1 MLSSP
6 CPTSNIWL
14 HQNIEGA
21 EPEITV
27 NLWSSSWVFSCFFLN
42 FYKYLHLVILQ
53 VGLWLVPLSGSPLT
67 GGPNHGF
74 NMMGAGPWPTWDQPA
89 PCHLAQLAIS
99 HPLVP
104 CATWLWL
111 AFPPGRRDL
120 QSDPQF
126 FEFFPL
132 SYPFFGAAHQF
143 LKNMLD
149 SMQYMHGRNLSNTHK
164 MLHQFW
170 SPPMVKFCGQ
180 ETAAMDFSQWMYL
193 VPGAMSNFTL
203 ATPAPS
209 CPRFL
214 CFSMS
219 KCMRFKPK
227 KWVPYLGMVSMGRE
241 RQQQNPTSDMLLTFI
256 CTPFLQGTSPN
267 STQEASKA
275 EALQSRTHDQCLLP
289 WPPSWIACFATTGS
303 PLFKCQ
309 MTEL

>member
-1 MLSSP
+1 
-6 CPTSNIWL
+6 
-14 HQNIEGA
+14 
-21 EPEITV
+21 
-27 NLWSSSWVFSCFFLN
+27 
-42 FYKYLHLVILQ
+42 
-53 VGLWLVPLSGSPLT
+53 
-67 GGPNHGF
+67 
-74 NMMGAGPWPTWDQPA
+74 
-89 PCHLAQLAIS
+89 
-99 HPLVP
+99 
-104 CATWLWL
+104 
-111 AFPPGRRDL
+111 
-120 QSDPQF
+120 
-126 FEFFPL
+126 
-132 SYPFFGAAHQF
+132 
-143 LKNMLD
+143 
-149 SMQYMHGRNLSNTHK
+149 
-164 MLHQFW
+164 
-170 SPPMVKFCGQ
+170 
-180 ETAAMDFSQWMYL
+180 
-193 VPGAMSNFTL
+193 MSNFTL

-309 MTEL
+309 MTELQAKKDAGSRDKEMPLLKYSKGSGVCCLYDMFSNTHSCIYLQKSSKSEEPPSQTSPEWPHDIPSFNSSVFSTTCRPQQQENWSQTLAGSGPAPPSFSHPSFPSYPLGRRYPNLHASPHWLLD